1 MTKDERWILFV
12 DAIFYVFLGVIL
24 LSLIH
29 WQSTIDAMSVTE
41 LISYVT
47 EGRFIL
53 KVGVLTLTI
62 FIFCSGFLLFCE
74 IASFIIVSARSRLL
88 GCVIF
93 VLLSVLGLA
102 WFVFVSCKVNYMNN
116 LPHTEKV
123 VTYIVPK
130 SRVKAAN
137 DEDDNYYQLALPKNK
152 FIKKTTTKST
162 SGYTQID
169 GHTFEL
175 DGKRFTISNKNNI
188 VRHHA
193 FGRKLQGVT
202 YINYEWKKSVPW
214 SVKEVYGQ
222 NFGQL
227 DDLDKIE
234 IYE

>member
-1 MTKDERWILFV
+1 MTKDERGILLL
-12 DAIFYVFLGVIL
+12 DAIFYVFLSVVL

-29 WQSTIDAMSVTE
+29 WQTTIDAMSATE

-47 EGRFIL
+47 DRRFIF
-53 KVGVLTLTI
+53 KVGILTLTL

-102 WFVFVSCKVNYMNN
+102 WFVFVCGKVDYMNN
-116 LPHTEKV
+116 LSHTEKV

-130 SRVKAAN
+130 SRVKATN
-137 DEDDNYYQLALPKNK
+137 HEDDDYYQLAVPKNK
-152 FIKKTTTKST
+152 FVEKTTIKST

-169 GHTFEL
+169 GHTFEIN
-175 DGKRFTISNKNNI
+175 GKRFTISNKNNVI
-188 VRHHA
+188 RHHA
-193 FGRKLQGVT
+193 FGREVQSVT
-202 YINYEWKKSVPW
+202 YTNYEWKKSVPW
-214 SVKEVYGQ
+214 SVKEVYAQ